1 MSKALL
7 RTLPGK
13 RKTVADATV
22 LNFSLSGKEKPMLK
36 PVFVS
41 VLFLFTI
48 LSVRAQTKRAIE
60 LSLIA
65 RHDRHADYVSN
76 FAGRVYNDTNKLYG
90 MSYGANI
97 SYRQKITNSISA
109 FISAG
114 YYRLGIDKIRGSMP
128 FNAPGTRTARNI
140 DYDDGVT
147 NLLYGT
153 SKYYYNNLA
162 VTLGLSET
170 IPLKDRLH
178 LELGAE
184 GIGYY
189 SFSQRYELLNGKK
202 YYSTHNTKPLEFGAN
217 ATFGFLKEY
226 PKFYVRPALLVPI
239 YQNLKGD
246 KVFYEDRNMN
256 ISKWFHGIGL
266 TLRIGKN
273 I

>member
-1 MSKALL
+1 MSKALMRRL
-7 RTLPGK
+7 RGK
-13 RKTVADATV
+13 GTAVANATV
-22 LNFSLSGKEKPMLK
+22 LNFSLSVKEKPMLK
-36 PVFVS
+36 PILLSVS
-41 VLFLFTI
+41 FLFTI
-48 LSVRAQTKRAIE
+48 LSVRAQTKRSIE

-76 FAGRVYNDTNKLYG
+76 FAGRVYNDTSKLYG
-90 MSYGANI
+90 TSYGANI
-97 SYRQKITNSISA
+97 SYRQKIKNRISA
-109 FISAG
+109 FIGAG

-140 DYDDGVT
+140 DYDDGIT

-153 SKYYYNNLA
+153 SKYNYNNLA
-162 VTLGLSET
+162 VTVGLSKT
-170 IPLKDRLH
+170 VPLKDGLH

-226 PKFYVRPALLVPI
+226 PKFYIRPALLVPI

-246 KVFYEDRNMN
+246 KVFYEGGNMN

-266 TLRIGKN
+266 TLRIGKY